1 MSRPR
6 ILIVDDDA
14 EMVRLVCEELARHG
28 FDILP
33 ARSGAE
39 GLQMLRDQPVDVVVT
54 DLRMQDIDGME
65 ILRAATDLRPE
76 AKVIMIT
83 AFGSIGSA
91 IGAMRAGAFDYLCKP
106 FELEELSLAI
116 QKAMEDTRLRR
127 ENVLLR
133 SEVERR
139 YQFGNLIGGSKDMLA
154 VFDLIGRAAATDINV
169 LITGESGTGKELVAK
184 AIHYNSARRR
194 GRLVPINCTGIPET
208 LLESELFGY
217 VRGAFTGASASRKG
231 LLEEAHGGTL
241 FLDEIAEMPMLLQAK
256 LLRVLEDKEV
266 RPLGS
271 NRSTLVDFRV
281 IAATNKD
288 PRAQVAAGTFREDL
302 FFRLNVASI
311 HLPPLRGRGEDLPL
325 LLRHFIGKH
334 AAAQGRPVTG
344 ISREALALLEAYP
357 WPGNVRELENAI
369 ERAVAFAES
378 ETIQPKDLPGFLHE
392 GRGNIVDVGAAYAM
406 TLKDLQERYIA
417 RILEET
423 GGDRDQAARILGVHP
438 RTLRRRDQRMERAR
452 EAGEPQ
458 TTLPGHPAVTRS
470 PGDGQPVPSPTSS
483 NP

>member
-1 MSRPR
+1 MSPPR

-14 EMVRLVCEELARHG
+14 DMVSLVREELGHHG
-28 FDILP
+28 FEVLP
-33 ARSGAE
+33 ARSGTE
-39 GLQMLRDQPVDVVVT
+39 GLQVLRDQPVDVVVT

-65 ILRAATDLRPE
+65 ILRATSDIQPE

-83 AFGSIGSA
+83 AFGSIASA
-91 IGAMRAGAFDYLCKP
+91 IGAMRAGAFDYLSKP
-106 FELEELSLAI
+106 FEIEELVLAV

-133 SEVERR
+133 GEVERR
-139 YQFGNLIGGSKDMLA
+139 YQFGNLIGASRAMGA
-154 VFDLIGRAAATDINV
+154 VFDLIRRVAGSDISV

-184 AIHYNSARRR
+184 AIHYNSERRR
-194 GRLVPINCTGIPET
+194 SRFVPINCAGIPET

-217 VRGAFTGASASRKG
+217 VRGAFTGATTSRKG
-231 LLEEAHGGTL
+231 LIEESHGGTL

-271 NRSTLVDFRV
+271 NRGAVIDFRV
-281 IAATNKD
+281 ITASNRD
-288 PRAQVAAGTFREDL
+288 PRAQVAAGAFREDL
-302 FFRLNVASI
+302 FFRLNVASF
-311 HLPPLRGRGEDLPL
+311 HLPPLRERGEDLRL
-325 LLRHFIGKH
+325 LVRHFIGKH

-378 ETIQPKDLPGFLHE
+378 ETIQPNDLPGFLHE
-392 GRGNIVDVGAAYAM
+392 GRGNIVDVGVARAM

-423 GGDRDQAARILGVHP
+423 GGDRDKAARILGVHS
-438 RTLRRRDQRMERAR
+438 RTLRRRDGRMERAR
-452 EAGEPQ
+452 QSGGTP
-458 TTLPGHPAVTRS
+458 TPF
-470 PGDGQPVPSPTSS
+470 PGDPTVTARPEDGQSVPSPTSS
-483 NP
+483 KP

>member
-1 MSRPR
+1 MNAPR
-6 ILIVDDDA
+6 ILLVDDDA
-14 EMVRLVCEELARHG
+14 DMVSLIRQELAHHG
-28 FDILP
+28 FEVIP

-39 GLQMLRDQPVDVVVT
+39 GLQALRDHPVDVVVT
-54 DLRMQDIDGME
+54 DLRMQDTDGME
-65 ILRAATDLRPE
+65 ILRVATEIQPD

-83 AFGSIGSA
+83 AFGSISSA
-91 IGAMRAGAFDYLCKP
+91 IGAMRAGAFDYLSKP
-106 FELEELSLAI
+106 LEIEELVLAV

-133 SEVERR
+133 GEVERR
-139 YQFGNLIGGSKDMLA
+139 YQFDNLIGASPSMEA
-154 VFDLIGRAAATDINV
+154 VFDLIKRVAASDINV

-184 AIHYNSARRR
+184 AIHYNSGRRR
-194 GRLVPINCTGIPET
+194 SRFVPINCAGIPET

-217 VRGAFTGASASRKG
+217 VRGAFTGATTSRKG

-256 LLRVLEDKEV
+256 LLRVLEDKAV

-271 NRSTLVDFRV
+271 NRSSVIDFRV

-288 PRAQVAAGTFREDL
+288 PRAQVAAGAFREDL

-311 HLPPLRGRGEDLPL
+311 RLPPLRERGEDLRL
-325 LLRHFIGKH
+325 LVRHFIGKH

-344 ISREALALLEAYP
+344 IGREALTLLEAYP

-378 ETIQPKDLPGFLHE
+378 ETIRPDDLPGFLYE
-392 GRGNIVDVGAAYAM
+392 ARGNIVEVGVAQAL
-406 TLKDLQERYIA
+406 TLRELQELYIA
-417 RILEET
+417 RILQET
-423 GGDRDQAARILGVHP
+423 GADRDKAARILGVHP
-438 RTLRRRDQRMERAR
+438 RTLRRRDRRMERAR
-452 EAGEPQ
+452 QDGGTP
-458 TTLPGHPAVTRS
+458 TPPPGNPTETAC

-483 NP
+483 KP